1 MPAPF
6 RVIAHRG
13 ASAHA
18 PENTLAAFE
27 RAILLGARE
36 VELDVRFSADERVI
50 VFHDDSLD
58 RKTSVSG
65 RVRDYSAD
73 TLLRID
79 IGRWFDRTHPEV
91 AERFEVCRL
100 ASLEQVFEALG
111 RRVRYHVELKGWEDL
126 LALRVMQ
133 EIDRFDLRDLVTV
146 TSFSKRPLVQMRSLD
161 REIPIC
167 FLLRDAADAI
177 RTAEFRP
184 GLAGLDASQVQEYWI
199 DEAAQA
205 GFQQVGIR
213 AAEMRPRSLARAAGQ
228 GLEVRAWG
236 VRDEADLIHVARL
249 GAVGA
254 TVDWPDRALAILR
267 QIERDSVAERRPT
280 RAV

>member
-13 ASAHA
+13 ASAYA
-18 PENTLAAFE
+18 PENTIPAFE
-27 RAILLGARE
+27 RAVALGAEE
-36 VELDVRFSADERVI
+36 VELDVRFSADERII

-65 RVRDYSAD
+65 RVRDYSSD

-79 IGRWFDRTHPEV
+79 IGRWFDRTHPDLE
-91 AERFEVCRL
+91 ERFEVCPL
-100 ASLEQVFEALG
+100 VSLEQVFETLG
-111 RRVRYHVELKGWEDL
+111 RRVRYHIELKGWEDL
-126 LALRVMQ
+126 LALRVLQ
-133 EIDRFDLRDLVTV
+133 EIDRFGLRDRVTV
-146 TSFSKRPLVQMRSLD
+146 TSFSKRPLVQLRSLD
-161 REIPIC
+161 SEIPIC

-184 GLAGLDASQVQEYWI
+184 GLAGLDVLQVQEYWI
-199 DEAAQA
+199 DEAARA

-213 AAEMRPRSLARAAGQ
+213 AADVRPRSLARAAARS
-228 GLEVRAWG
+228 LEVRAWG
-236 VRDEADLIHVARL
+236 VRDESDLIHVARL

-254 TVDWPDRALAILR
+254 TVDWPDRAFAALR
-267 QIERDSVAERRPT
+267 QLERDSGR
-280 RAV
+280 